1 MKFFS
6 LKQRDGFIIIVLWSN
21 YQKQFIIL
29 WYFWYFTFNIN
40 STVRELSNEPFRAF
54 MILKKSRNLINESF
68 YKSSTIIY
76 IWSHPI
82 TSYCFVSIRTYMHTT
97 RNKFVIKVGGCCSIS
112 TEALIHR
119 KYLSNWVARDQSV
132 GCCKQNL
139 KTYKRAS

>member
-1 MKFFS
+1 VCKQAFVLSCGLGRSTWLLIPTHHHKISEEIHIYNENFFIKAKGRFHNYSTLVLLSKAIHYS
-6 LKQRDGFIIIVLWSN
+6 LIFLIFHIQHQ
-21 YQKQFIIL
+21 Y
-29 WYFWYFTFNIN
+29 N

-97 RNKFVIKVGGCCSIS
+97 RNKFVIKVGGCC
-112 TEALIHR
+112 
-119 KYLSNWVARDQSV
+119 
-132 GCCKQNL
+132 
-139 KTYKRAS
+139 